1 VATKL
6 ESSFRG
12 RADEARRAMTAARQA
27 AEGSK
32 PATTL
37 DTFKDGT
44 DLARQGEA
52 DYKSGRFATAA
63 RRFLSARERFDRARR
78 TTR

>member
-1 VATKL
+1 
-6 ESSFRG
+6 
-12 RADEARRAMTAARQA
+12 MTAARQA

-32 PATTL
+32 AGAPTL

-63 RRFLSARERFDRARR
+63 RRFLTARERFERALR